1 MSTVD
6 YRSSEEVL
14 FVLKEAMAT
23 GTESLEMEDLTGS
36 DDDDADQDQDQDL
49 AMDEK
54 TQGAE
59 APTEDSSGDREVSS
73 EHPQSPPAEI
83 NSEHPQSP
91 LAEISSEQPQPPLEV
106 SSERP
111 QSPLAEVSS
120 EPPQP
125 PPPKNLPPSQT
136 EFCKSVLMLK
146 GKEFRSALKRIHNL
160 S

>member
-36 DDDDADQDQDQDL
+36 DDDDADQDQDL
-49 AMDEK
+49 AMVEE

-83 NSEHPQSP
+83 
-91 LAEISSEQPQPPLEV
+91 SSEQPQSPAEV
-106 SSERP
+106 IFERP

-125 PPPKNLPPSQT
+125 PPAKNLPPSQT